1 MSKEAKFHK
10 LIESQDIEE
19 KKRAWETLQ
28 AKLAEETEVP
38 LPQPKKRKLSWVKLT
53 SVFASIILI
62 VMVGVYT
69 AIKLQPDKTR
79 YCSSADYQEVHYEH
93 TLKEYSIQNNTE
105 ILYLD
110 WYDLTGG
117 TLSNSVFELNDTAEK
132 IGFCEIIED
141 FNTGSLVNIFVIKKG
156 YVLEE
161 YKLDEE
167 FSEKSKVKNIDVLW
181 FFADY
186 LQTATADFEYGQYQ
200 YYIKV
205 NFVFDTN
212 YILDIVEEMLP
223 N

>member
-79 YCSSADYQEVHYEH
+79 YCSSSEYQTVAYDKN
-93 TLKEYSIQNNTE
+93 LKEYSLETGEEVLFLN
-105 ILYLD
+105 
-110 WYDLTGG
+110 WYDTGAMYMNNAIS
-117 TLSNSVFELNDTAEK
+117 LLEND
-132 IGFCEIIED
+132 EIIAVIED
-141 FNTGSLVNIFVIKKG
+141 IEDINTGSFIRIYAIKSNFILEDYK
-156 YVLEE
+156 LEE
-161 YKLDEE
+161 KENQ
-167 FSEKSKVKNIDVLW
+167 KSKVQDVDVVW

-186 LQTATADFEYGQYQ
+186 LQTALADFTYGDYQ

-205 NFVFDTN
+205 EYPFGEQ

>member
-10 LIESQDIEE
+10 LIESQDVEE

-53 SVFASIILI
+53 SVIASFVIILA
-62 VMVGVYT
+62 GVLTY
-69 AIKLQPDKTR
+69 ILLPKNNMR
-79 YCSSADYQEVHYEH
+79 YCSSSDY
-93 TLKEYSIQNNTE
+93 TE
-105 ILYLD
+105 TIVTQTIKDYATETGESILYLD

-117 TLSNSVFELNDTAEK
+117 TLSNKLFKLNDTE
-132 IGFCEIIED
+132 EIICIYEEIED
-141 FNTGSLVNIFVIKKG
+141 FNTGSLIKIYVIKKDIVIDG
-156 YVLEE
+156 LQVSTDKISTIKENSIRWTYSEQAQSA
-161 YKLDEE
+161 DAN
-167 FSEKSKVKNIDVLW
+167 FSINN
-181 FFADY
+181 Y
-186 LQTATADFEYGQYQ
+186 N

-205 NFVFDTN
+205 EYPFGEQ

>member
-79 YCSSADYQEVHYEH
+79 YCSSSEYQTVVYDKN
-93 TLKEYSIQNNTE
+93 LKEYSLETGEEVLFLN
-105 ILYLD
+105 
-110 WYDLTGG
+110 WYDAGAMYMNNAISL
-117 TLSNSVFELNDTAEK
+117 LEND
-132 IGFCEIIED
+132 EIIAITEEIED
-141 FNTGSLVNIFVIKKG
+141 V
-156 YVLEE
+156 
-161 YKLDEE
+161 
-167 FSEKSKVKNIDVLW
+167 
-181 FFADY
+181 
-186 LQTATADFEYGQYQ
+186 
-200 YYIKV
+200 
-205 NFVFDTN
+205 
-212 YILDIVEEMLP
+212 
-223 N
+223 

>member
-19 KKRAWETLQ
+19 KERAWETLQ

-79 YCSSADYQEVHYEH
+79 YCSSSEYQTVAYDKN
-93 TLKEYSIQNNTE
+93 LKEYSLETGEEVLFLN
-105 ILYLD
+105 
-110 WYDLTGG
+110 WYDAGAMYMNNAISL
-117 TLSNSVFELNDTAEK
+117 LENDEVIAITE
-132 IGFCEIIED
+132 EIED
-141 FNTGSLVNIFVIKKG
+141 INTGSFIKLYVIKKNF
-156 YVLEE
+156 VLED
-161 YKLDEE
+161 YQLNKTD
-167 FSEKSKVKNIDVLW
+167 SQKSNINNIEIFW
-181 FFADY
+181 SYIDY
-186 LQTATADFEYGQYQ
+186 LETALADFTYGDYQ

-205 NFVFDTN
+205 EYPFGEQ

>member
-79 YCSSADYQEVHYEH
+79 YCSSSEYQTVVYDKN
-93 TLKEYSIQNNTE
+93 LKEYSLETGEEVLFLN
-105 ILYLD
+105 
-110 WYDLTGG
+110 WYDAGAMYMNNAISL
-117 TLSNSVFELNDTAEK
+117 LEND
-132 IGFCEIIED
+132 EIIAITEEIED
-141 FNTGSLVNIFVIKKG
+141 VNTGSFIKLYAIKKSF
-156 YVLEE
+156 VLKE
-161 YKLDEE
+161 YQLDEATSQKQKIKSTDIIWAY
-167 FSEKSKVKNIDVLW
+167 SEEIYTAKAQFVYGEYRYYLDVLYP
-181 FFADY
+181 FGE
-186 LQTATADFEYGQYQ
+186 Q
-200 YYIKV
+200 
-205 NFVFDTN
+205 